1 MKSLPI
7 ESTISRWLNIG
18 AVIVTLLVTTPVNID
33 PVNVPKF
40 VAIVGFGVGLGV
52 LTLVFARN
60 LVFGDSKISVVAL
73 FCFIIFSLLSM
84 FFSDSPLVQNFYG
97 TFGRNT
103 GFLTYF
109 GLAGIFLA
117 SLTLRNRKSFD
128 SLVKALFVAGTFN
141 VIYCALA
148 ISGTD
153 LIGWNNQYGR
163 ILGTF
168 GNPNFISAFLG
179 IFITMALGYTLAE
192 GQKIWVRI
200 LTLLL
205 CALAF
210 FEILKSNAVQGVV
223 VTFAGVGIVL
233 FFKLRSITKG
243 NLPTFAYIFASVIAG
258 GFAVAGALQ
267 MGPLSSLI
275 YKRSVSLRGFY
286 WDAGIQ
292 MGLAKPLTGVGF
304 DSYGDWFRKER
315 SIIFLKEQDPNTVT
329 NAAHNVV
336 IDIFASGGFPLLIS
350 YLALIVLAFIAIVKV
365 SLRSRSYDGVF
376 VALATGWIC
385 YQLQSLISINQI
397 GLAVWGWLL
406 SGAVI
411 AYEIAARNPAVSKST
426 SDIREVRPKEKSA
439 TSGVVFAVG
448 SISAVVGTL
457 IAIPPF
463 AADANWRNAMSTGL
477 VDRVY
482 NSALK
487 WPQDSYRY
495 SAVALQLEQNQLY
508 GASISLARIAVD
520 YNPRSYDAWSL
531 IAGFRNATSEER
543 SIAKS
548 MMIKLDPNNP
558 TIK

>member
-1 MKSLPI
+1 MKSLPF

-60 LVFGDSKISVVAL
+60 LVFGDSKISVFAL
-73 FCFIIFSLLSM
+73 FGFIIFSLLSM

-117 SLTLRNRKSFD
+117 SLTLRKRKSFD

-141 VIYCALA
+141 VVYCALA

-192 GQKIWVRI
+192 GQKLWVRFLI
-200 LTLLL
+200 LLL

-286 WDAGIQ
+286 WDAGIE

-315 SIIFLKEQDPNTVT
+315 SIVFLKQQDPNTVT

-336 IDIFASGGFPLLIS
+336 IDIFASGGFPLLIC
-350 YLALIVLAFIAIVKV
+350 YLALIVLAFIAIAKV

-411 AYEIAARNPAVSKST
+411 AYEIATRNPAVSKST
-426 SDIREVRPKEKSA
+426 SDIREVKPKEKSA
-439 TSGVVFAVG
+439 TSGVIFAVG
-448 SISAVVGTL
+448 GVSAVVGIL

-463 AADANWRNAMSTGL
+463 AADVNFRNAISSGL

-495 SAVALQLEQNQLY
+495 STVALQLEQNQLY
-508 GASISLARIAVD
+508 DESISLARIAVN

-543 SIAKS
+543 SRAKL
-548 MMIKLDPNNP
+548 MMIELDPNNP